1 MELRFEGVINIY
13 LTFLQKKQNLNI
25 QVSYTAAL
33 DTYLKI
39 LIWVHNYYSKE
50 ERNKAQLIF
59 WH

>member
-1 MELRFEGVINIY
+1 

-39 LIWVHNYYSKE
+39 LIWAHNYYSKE

-59 WH
+59 FI